1 MFPTLFTFSQEH
13 GLSFGPGLLGDPDV
27 IGIHLY
33 GLMIMLAILAAA
45 LISSNRA
52 ARVGIDPDGL
62 VPLYLISCLCGVLG
76 ARLYHFL
83 FAELDLLVSNPMVF
97 FDINEGGLAF
107 LGGIIGGVISG
118 CGYALWRGMP
128 MWKLA
133 DVIAPTLMLA
143 AAIGRVGCFFS
154 GCCHGGSV
162 PEVAVTSTVLS
173 MAGGSVVLLD
183 GAPFLAMVFNPNVGV
198 GAIHHVPVYPTQ
210 IWEVLSGTA
219 LFGLLSLM
227 WVRFRRFDGQILAA
241 MLVCYAPVRIT
252 NEMFRGDTVRG
263 IDKFGTGLSSSQF
276 VSLVL
281 IGLAV
286 VIIAYRLP
294 RGLAPEEAVRYEDD
308 DELDDEQAL
317 DS

>member
-13 GLSFGPGLLGDPDV
+13 GLSFGPGQLGDPDV

-62 VPLYLISCLCGVLG
+62 VPLYLLSCISGVLG

-83 FAELDLLVSNPMVF
+83 FAELGLLTSNPMAF

-118 CGYALWRGMP
+118 GGYALWRGMP

-143 AAIGRVGCFFS
+143 AAVGRVGCFFS
-154 GCCHGGSV
+154 GCCHGGAVSDV
-162 PEVAVTSTVLS
+162 TVTSTVLS
-173 MAGGSVVLLD
+173 LAGGSVVLLD
-183 GAPFLAMVFNPNVGV
+183 GAPFISMVFNPGIGV
-198 GAIHHVPVYPTQ
+198 GAIHNVPVYPTQ
-210 IWEVLSGTA
+210 IWEVVSGTA

-227 WVRFRRFDGQILAA
+227 WLRFRRFDGQILAA
-241 MLVCYAPVRIT
+241 MLVCYAPVRIV

-263 IDKFGTGLSSSQF
+263 LDKFGTGLSSSQF
-276 VSLVL
+276 VSLLL
-281 IGLAV
+281 IVLAV
-286 VIIAYRLP
+286 VIVAYRLP
-294 RGLAPEEAVRYEDD
+294 RGLAPEEPVRYDD
-308 DELDDEQAL
+308 DLEDEQVL
-317 DS
+317 DG